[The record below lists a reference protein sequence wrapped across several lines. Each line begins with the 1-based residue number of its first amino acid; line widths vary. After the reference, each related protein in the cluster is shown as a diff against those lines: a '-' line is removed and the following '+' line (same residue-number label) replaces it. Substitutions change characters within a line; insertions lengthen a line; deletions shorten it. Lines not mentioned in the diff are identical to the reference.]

1 MNAEELKSR
10 VVPVLLS
17 GTRREPDAK
26 LLTLGHDNK
35 HAALNALSLASQALR
50 FTRPPVPKEFAVES
64 WPHDERHIVP
74 GQMRSKILRLLD
86 RCTDDTARAL
96 ALALERQKLRPH
108 PFDLPKLDGF
118 VRRYAEQLGPTAQYW
133 AQRDTTAQKSRGY
146 FDADELTV
154 ETWIEAP
161 LRKRVKFLKELRRRT
176 PEAGRQLLEK
186 SWTAENPD
194 SRVQL
199 LAALRIE
206 LSAEDKPFLESTQKD
221 RAPRVRELA
230 RRLLSAVTGAGAENP
245 ALAVCMERIKKSKS
259 GVLKK
264 HIALKLELPATVKE
278 HEANHW
284 IREQF
289 AEIALDEFARAC
301 ECAESDLVDATR
313 KDDNLSF
320 ALALMA
326 ARDGRF
332 DLLGAVTDEIPD
344 AWGRM
349 SGLNWEDSLLDDAEQ
364 RRTWAEALIKPKKW
378 LPAIPFPAWSW
389 LHQQMEGPLPA
400 PIMSE
405 ILSSAV
411 WKDQLGE
418 EKKGPSLEIIQAI
431 CALCPRELRATV
443 RTQLEPL
450 GLERKDK
457 GTMLL
462 DILDELESL
471 I

>member
-1 MNAEELKSR
+1 
-10 VVPVLLS
+10 
-17 GTRREPDAK
+17 
-26 LLTLGHDNK
+26 
-35 HAALNALSLASQALR
+35 
-50 FTRPPVPKEFAVES
+50 
-64 WPHDERHIVP
+64 
-74 GQMRSKILRLLD
+74 
-86 RCTDDTARAL
+86 L

-161 LRKRVKFLKELRRRT
+161 VRKRVKFLKELRRQNH
-176 PEAGRQLLEK
+176 ESGRQLLEK
-186 SWTAENPD
+186 SWPAENPD

-206 LSAEDKPFLESTQKD
+206 LSVEDKPFLESTQKD

-245 ALAVCMERIKKSKS
+245 ALAACMERIQKSKS

-264 HIALKLELPATVKE
+264 RTVLKLELPVTVKE
-278 HEANHW
+278 HEANRW
-284 IREQF
+284 IQEQF
-289 AEIALDEFARAC
+289 AETALDEFARAC
-301 ECAESDLVDATR
+301 ECAEQELVEATR
-313 KDDNLSF
+313 KDNSLLF

-326 ARDGRF
+326 ARGGRF
-332 DLLGAVTDEIPD
+332 NLLGTITDEIPD

-364 RRTWAEALIKPKKW
+364 RRAWAEALIKPKKW

-389 LHQQMEGPLPA
+389 LLQQMEGPLPA

-405 ILSSAV
+405 ILASAV

-418 EKKGPSLEIIQAI
+418 EKKGPSLEIIQVI
-431 CALCPRELRATV
+431 CALCPRELRATL
-443 RTQLEPL
+443 RSQIEPL